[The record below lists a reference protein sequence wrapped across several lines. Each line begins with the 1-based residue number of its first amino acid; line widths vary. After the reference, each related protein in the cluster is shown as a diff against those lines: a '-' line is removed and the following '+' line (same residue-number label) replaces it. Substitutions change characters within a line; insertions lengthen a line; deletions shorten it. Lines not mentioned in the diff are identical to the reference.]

1 LILWQFFPGGKMQ
14 PKRQLILIFPALIA
28 MMLMVPSCTKKVT
41 QPAPAVQ
48 APEKQPATEAAE
60 QEQEQLKK
68 EAQERELRAAKI
80 KFMYEDIYF
89 KKGSY
94 TLDPEAGEI
103 LMRKAEWLHNHP
115 DIKVIIEGHTN
126 DRGSKESN
134 FALGDRRAGEVK
146 SFLIRQGIAP
156 ERLIAES
163 YGNEKPIDTAKT
175 PAAQAKNRRVHFVV
189 E

>member
-1 LILWQFFPGGKMQ
+1 MQ
-14 PKRQLILIFPALIA
+14 PKRQLILILSALIP
-28 MMLMVPSCTKKVT
+28 MMLVVTSCSKKVT
-41 QPAPAVQ
+41 RPAPAVL
-48 APEKQPATEAAE
+48 ASEKLASAEAAR
-60 QEQEQLKK
+60 QEQERLKK
-68 EAQERELRAAKI
+68 EAEERELRAAKI

-89 KKGSY
+89 KNGSY
-94 TLDPEAGEI
+94 ALDPEAREI
-103 LMRKAEWLHNHP
+103 LMRKAEWLHSHP

-126 DRGSKESN
+126 DRGSKEYN

-146 SFLIRQGIAP
+146 SFLIRQGIGP

-175 PAAQAKNRRVHFVV
+175 PEAQAKNRRVHFVV